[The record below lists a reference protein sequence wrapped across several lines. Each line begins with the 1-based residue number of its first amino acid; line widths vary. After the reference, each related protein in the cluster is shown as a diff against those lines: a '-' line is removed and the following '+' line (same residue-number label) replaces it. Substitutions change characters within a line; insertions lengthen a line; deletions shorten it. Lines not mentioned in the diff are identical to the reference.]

1 MDICSKGRNEQKLS
15 SAVLLRKRS
24 DLNDIGEIDFP
35 KCLLRSCRLDRR
47 PKTAEHILGLH
58 QILVLVQLV
67 KVDHT
72 LHEFRMFEI
81 EGFTRQDDNT
91 GIGVVF
97 KKKSKKMAAN
107 EA

>member
-1 MDICSKGRNEQKLS
+1 
-15 SAVLLRKRS
+15 
-24 DLNDIGEIDFP
+24 
-35 KCLLRSCRLDRR
+35 
-47 PKTAEHILGLH
+47 
-58 QILVLVQLV
+58 
-67 KVDHT
+67 
-72 LHEFRMFEI
+72 MFEI